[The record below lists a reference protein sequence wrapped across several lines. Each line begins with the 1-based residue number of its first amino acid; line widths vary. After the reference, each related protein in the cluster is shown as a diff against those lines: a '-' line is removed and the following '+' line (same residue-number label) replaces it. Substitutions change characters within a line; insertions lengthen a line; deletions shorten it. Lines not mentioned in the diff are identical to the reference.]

1 MPLQVKQGRKVGI
14 FLKDNIPTDKSSF
27 VEREVY
33 VTLQGSRTG
42 KETKVKL
49 KINAGRR
56 HPAIQS
62 NTGAVTLSS
71 VGQIVET
78 FNPSQL
84 PEEIQEEIKEKLV
97 EKLEELKEEKITKP
111 KPIKELMDEVKAK
124 SKVKKP
130 SPFQKSRNKAAALAE
145 KLASKGIGKSS
156 GEDPAPR
163 GKTTYTPPASRRG
176 PAGRTTVD
184 DFDDFD
190 DFGGGFGG
198 R

>member
-62 NTGAVTLSS
+62 STGAVTLSS

-78 FNPSQL
+78 FNPSLL
-84 PEEIQEEIKEKLV
+84 PEEVQEEIKEKLV

-156 GEDPAPR
+156 GEGSGK
-163 GKTTYTPPASRRG
+163 GKTTYTPPASRTA
-176 PAGRTTVD
+176 PAQRTTVD
-184 DFDDFD
+184 DYDDFD
-190 DFGGGFGG
+190 DFGDDFGG

>member
-1 MPLQVKQGRKVGI
+1 MPLAVKNGRKIVL
-14 FLKDNIPTDKSSF
+14 FLKDNIPANKQAFT
-27 VEREVY
+27 EREVFL
-33 VTLQGSRTG
+33 TLQGSKTG

-84 PEEIQEEIKEKLV
+84 PEEVQEEIKEKLV

-145 KLASKGIGKSS
+145 KLASKGITKGKGKS
-156 GEDPAPR
+156 
-163 GKTTYTPPASRRG
+163 KTTYTPPTTT
-176 PAGRTTVD
+176 RTTRQRDPID
-184 DFDDFD
+184 DFDDSGD
-190 DFGGGFGG
+190 I
-198 R
+198 

>member
-84 PEEIQEEIKEKLV
+84 PEEVQEEIKEKLV

-156 GEDPAPR
+156 GEGSGK
-163 GKTTYTPPASRRG
+163 GKTTYTPPASRTA
-176 PAGRTTVD
+176 PAQLTTVD
-184 DFDDFD
+184 DYDDFD
-190 DFGGGFGG
+190 DFGDDFGG